1 MAEQI
6 NNTPTTANATAS
18 DVTDETAT
26 DEEIVLAQAQTGTDK
41 KDENAQDEDAKKE
54 GDVVELEEDE
64 TLGKPDAGE
73 QIIVNVPQG
82 AQIKVSFNPDDA
94 QISEQGDDLLLTF
107 PDGSTIL
114 LVGFVSGSLT
124 DNLPSIV
131 LSDGTV
137 IAGNIIVASLRGVAP
152 EDLPQIE
159 TAAGPGAGGGGGG
172 GGSRYSDDLGGNI
185 PGLNPEGPLPPDPFA
200 IQGPEPEFASEDIV
214 DEPNPIPTVSVS
226 VSVSIDEETPNPTDD
241 NVVDVRAANILEG
254 TNGIE
259 GREVTFV
266 VSLDKV
272 YAEDVEVSYSVMPTG
287 NGGSATPRPS
297 GASADPADDYFESDP
312 YVGTVT
318 IPAGETEF
326 TVTVGIVED
335 HYVEGNENF
344 WIVLTDAV
352 NATINP
358 DADTA
363 TVTIFDDDHAP
374 VPNDDTVEAGA
385 EGGYT
390 FVTDDI
396 LGNDTD
402 QNITDG
408 VPHEDLVQIRI
419 VALPQYGTLML
430 DGSPVAVGDI
440 ILAADVEDGS
450 LTYQRDY
457 QSEVQ
462 VGEDHFEYA
471 VYDGNP
477 ADGTVYQSSDIN
489 ADPADQTAIV
499 TIEFD
504 SPPVAMDDSNVV
516 TSDGESST
524 TTSGNVLVS
533 TDYPDHGEHDN
544 ADDDDIGDVADT
556 DAEGDPIT
564 VVGVDNGDGNQA
576 VAGGTTS
583 ANGTAIVGD
592 WGTLTIGADG
602 SYTYELDETN
612 QDLIAMGVGEEEL
625 DVFTYT
631 NWDGDQGD
639 EGTLTVHVF
648 GINDAPVATPNEY
661 SATEAEVETASSA
674 GMHKLGNII
683 TDDTGNG
690 ADSDPDHNETAGL
703 TVETVDNIATNF
715 GAATGV
721 VVSSVT
727 SDTPLA
733 GEAARYILEM
743 EDDGTAYLVVDDDG
757 DVHIYSDGSEDPFED
772 MPDGTSGTIT
782 FDYTV
787 DDGNTT
793 DSESAAAQVTIT
805 INGTNDQPTATVN
818 SYSATEAEVETA
830 SSAGMHKLGN
840 IITDDTGNGADSDP
854 DHNETAG
861 LTVETVDNIATN
873 FGAATGVVVSSVTSD
888 TPLAGEAARYILEM
902 EDDGTAYLVVD
913 DDGDVHIY
921 SDGSEDPFEDM
932 PDGTSGTITFDYTV
946 DDGNT
951 TDSESAA
958 AQVTITIN
966 GTNDQPTALLDTN
979 KVLEGGIETATGN
992 VITGA
997 VTGGE
1002 TGGVGQADT
1011 DPDHNETAGLLVTH
1025 IGFQDT
1031 TPDTTVDGSGVTISG
1046 TYGDLTI
1053 YENGTYSYSLTKDVP
1068 LGVTHTEVFTYRI
1081 NDQSGTGTATDTANL
1096 EITVDGDPN
1105 KPIVANDTR
1114 QVDEAGLAD
1123 GTNPG
1128 SNSELI
1134 TDGQLN
1140 ITDNGE
1146 TYKIF
1151 IDDVEVT
1158 ANGQSI
1164 TSDYGTLLFDLDG
1177 SYTYTLGDNIDHDD
1191 ASANF
1196 ESYQVVV
1203 VDATG
1208 DSSDAATLTIN
1219 IVDDGLVKVSSQNAV
1234 IDNEA
1239 TNSVVG
1245 TLDFMGADWPDGSF
1259 DLTDALTS
1267 LPTNLTSGG
1276 FAVTYQL
1283 SNGDQTITAYANGS
1297 PVFTITLDPVTE
1309 SYTFTMNGTLDADPT
1324 ITTELLGGLVPGAPV
1339 AETDPLVL
1347 GTTGISVTFS
1357 DPNWAT
1363 DALGVNTSGGG
1374 MGIANNL
1381 VNGGDPSDPTDNEEI
1396 KAVFSAPVDS
1406 FTFQLGNFTG
1416 SKGDVLTWTTFVDGD
1431 GDSIDVGTIAWTIV
1445 TPVYD
1450 VDGVTIIDWIDG
1462 TTGTGDVPA
1471 PAVGESDDTWVRVE
1485 YADGIKE
1492 VTLSVEYDGDKS
1504 NADATYKLESISIE
1518 VATAA
1523 DDLTLTVDYTADD
1536 WDGNFVDDSFT
1547 VVVAAN
1553 TDLTSGIG
1561 DDVMF
1566 GGAGHDNFVFT
1577 DSALDGNDVI
1587 MDFTDAHGD
1596 QIDLDALL
1604 DDLGWADGDA
1614 DRSVVGEAVNLTDTG
1629 DHVVITVNE
1638 TDGTT
1643 LVDGFSITVNN
1654 TEIAALILGTDVK
1667 VDDTV

>member
-94 QISEQGDDLLLTF
+94 QVSEQGDDLLLTF

-504 SPPVAMDDSNVV
+504 SPP
-516 TSDGESST
+516 
-524 TTSGNVLVS
+524 
-533 TDYPDHGEHDN
+533 P
-544 ADDDDIGDVADT
+544 
-556 DAEGDPIT
+556 
-564 VVGVDNGDGNQA
+564 
-576 VAGGTTS
+576 
-583 ANGTAIVGD
+583 
-592 WGTLTIGADG
+592 
-602 SYTYELDETN
+602 
-612 QDLIAMGVGEEEL
+612 
-625 DVFTYT
+625 
-631 NWDGDQGD
+631 
-639 EGTLTVHVF
+639 
-648 GINDAPVATPNEY
+648 
-661 SATEAEVETASSA
+661 
-674 GMHKLGNII
+674 
-683 TDDTGNG
+683 
-690 ADSDPDHNETAGL
+690 
-703 TVETVDNIATNF
+703 
-715 GAATGV
+715 
-721 VVSSVT
+721 
-727 SDTPLA
+727 
-733 GEAARYILEM
+733 
-743 EDDGTAYLVVDDDG
+743 
-757 DVHIYSDGSEDPFED
+757 
-772 MPDGTSGTIT
+772 
-782 FDYTV
+782 
-787 DDGNTT
+787 
-793 DSESAAAQVTIT
+793 
-805 INGTNDQPTATVN
+805 
-818 SYSATEAEVETA
+818 
-830 SSAGMHKLGN
+830 
-840 IITDDTGNGADSDP
+840 
-854 DHNETAG
+854 
-861 LTVETVDNIATN
+861 
-873 FGAATGVVVSSVTSD
+873 
-888 TPLAGEAARYILEM
+888 
-902 EDDGTAYLVVD
+902 
-913 DDGDVHIY
+913 
-921 SDGSEDPFEDM
+921 
-932 PDGTSGTITFDYTV
+932 
-946 DDGNT
+946 
-951 TDSESAA
+951 
-958 AQVTITIN
+958 
-966 GTNDQPTALLDTN
+966 
-979 KVLEGGIETATGN
+979 
-992 VITGA
+992 
-997 VTGGE
+997 
-1002 TGGVGQADT
+1002 
-1011 DPDHNETAGLLVTH
+1011 
-1025 IGFQDT
+1025 
-1031 TPDTTVDGSGVTISG
+1031 
-1046 TYGDLTI
+1046 
-1053 YENGTYSYSLTKDVP
+1053 
-1068 LGVTHTEVFTYRI
+1068 
-1081 NDQSGTGTATDTANL
+1081 
-1096 EITVDGDPN
+1096 
-1105 KPIVANDTR
+1105 
-1114 QVDEAGLAD
+1114 
-1123 GTNPG
+1123 
-1128 SNSELI
+1128 
-1134 TDGQLN
+1134 
-1140 ITDNGE
+1140 
-1146 TYKIF
+1146 
-1151 IDDVEVT
+1151 
-1158 ANGQSI
+1158 
-1164 TSDYGTLLFDLDG
+1164 
-1177 SYTYTLGDNIDHDD
+1177 
-1191 ASANF
+1191 
-1196 ESYQVVV
+1196 
-1203 VDATG
+1203 
-1208 DSSDAATLTIN
+1208 
-1219 IVDDGLVKVSSQNAV
+1219 
-1234 IDNEA
+1234 
-1239 TNSVVG
+1239 
-1245 TLDFMGADWPDGSF
+1245 
-1259 DLTDALTS
+1259 DALTLRLFGGPETVGPS
-1267 LPTNLTSGG
+1267 LP
-1276 FAVTYQL
+1276 AMQL
-1283 SNGDQTITAYANGS
+1283 SWLPPRTGVRT
-1297 PVFTITLDPVTE
+1297 
-1309 SYTFTMNGTLDADPT
+1309 
-1324 ITTELLGGLVPGAPV
+1324 GL
-1339 AETDPLVL
+1339 
-1347 GTTGISVTFS
+1347 
-1357 DPNWAT
+1357 
-1363 DALGVNTSGGG
+1363 
-1374 MGIANNL
+1374 
-1381 VNGGDPSDPTDNEEI
+1381 
-1396 KAVFSAPVDS
+1396 
-1406 FTFQLGNFTG
+1406 
-1416 SKGDVLTWTTFVDGD
+1416 
-1431 GDSIDVGTIAWTIV
+1431 
-1445 TPVYD
+1445 
-1450 VDGVTIIDWIDG
+1450 
-1462 TTGTGDVPA
+1462 
-1471 PAVGESDDTWVRVE
+1471 R
-1485 YADGIKE
+1485 
-1492 VTLSVEYDGDKS
+1492 
-1504 NADATYKLESISIE
+1504 
-1518 VATAA
+1518 
-1523 DDLTLTVDYTADD
+1523 
-1536 WDGNFVDDSFT
+1536 
-1547 VVVAAN
+1547 
-1553 TDLTSGIG
+1553 
-1561 DDVMF
+1561 
-1566 GGAGHDNFVFT
+1566 
-1577 DSALDGNDVI
+1577 
-1587 MDFTDAHGD
+1587 
-1596 QIDLDALL
+1596 
-1604 DDLGWADGDA
+1604 
-1614 DRSVVGEAVNLTDTG
+1614 
-1629 DHVVITVNE
+1629 
-1638 TDGTT
+1638 
-1643 LVDGFSITVNN
+1643 
-1654 TEIAALILGTDVK
+1654 
-1667 VDDTV
+1667 